1 MSETY
6 TTAETTNVTTL
17 SDVWYGFNLF
27 YVALGLLGLSTII
40 SNGFIIGF
48 YQDKWKQ
55 IVPLMYNMIAICDSV
70 TGVVTVCHAC
80 IFTFG
85 PVHSE
90 KGRTYI
96 IAVFY
101 TVLQTITRT
110 SLFYNT
116 MLAVA
121 RTINI
126 TRPFY
131 RINKRVMVCCAIFFP
146 LFFGLIFM
154 IDVFVVYKEL
164 KEYYIELNIELIESY
179 FLFDIF
185 PGQGILS
192 KIMPS
197 LKLALIISGIPLILP
212 VIISLICAV
221 VQIHS
226 ILKPSVISPPSNRER
241 RMTMT
246 IIMLTLVCLICN
258 IPITLYLFSTFYL
271 YSGYYYATDG
281 HRDRLIYCYVLHTLL
296 PFIQAILNPTILLQR
311 GEALRTFVVITFR
324 RLFNCLNSSRN
335 TNELEMV
342 VINNGASAMG

>member
-6 TTAETTNVTTL
+6 TTAETTNVTM
-17 SDVWYGFNLF
+17 SDVWYRYGFNLF

-55 IVPLMYNMIAICDSV
+55 IVPLMYNIIAICDSV

-80 IFTFG
+80 IFTF
-85 PVHSE
+85 PIHSE
-90 KGRTYI
+90 KARKYI
-96 IAVFY
+96 YPLLY

-116 MLAVA
+116 MLAVV

-146 LFFGLIFM
+146 LFLGLIFM
-154 IDVFVVYKEL
+154 IDVLLFVMYEI
-164 KEYYIELNIELIESY
+164 EDYYIESY
-179 FLFDIF
+179 FLFEIF
-185 PGQGILS
+185 PGIGILA

-197 LKLALIISGIPLILP
+197 ATDYQKELDLIFFGIPLILP

-258 IPITLYLFSTFYL
+258 IPITLYLFYQFYF
-271 YSGYYYATDG
+271 YRGDYDYHMGRAN
-281 HRDRLIYCYVLHTLL
+281 LIFCYVLHTLS

-335 TNELEMV
+335 TNDLEMV

>member
-85 PVHSE
+85 LVHSE
-90 KGRTYI
+90 KGRRYI
-96 IAVFY
+96 YPVVY
-101 TVLQTITRT
+101 TILQTITRT

-116 MLAVA
+116 MLAVV

-131 RINKRVMVCCAIFFP
+131 RINKHVMVCCAIFFP

-154 IDVFVVYKEL
+154 IDVFVI
-164 KEYYIELNIELIESY
+164 YYEDY
-179 FLFDIF
+179 FIDIF
-185 PGQGILS
+185 PGHVILYT
-192 KIMPS
+192 IMPRATDYRITFGV
-197 LKLALIISGIPLILP
+197 ALIIFGIPLVLP

-258 IPITLYLFSTFYL
+258 IPYTLYLYLL
-271 YSGYYYATDG
+271 YSNFLIMG
-281 HRDRLIYCYVLHTLL
+281 RDRLIYFYVLHTLL

>member
-1 MSETY
+1 M
-6 TTAETTNVTTL
+6 
-17 SDVWYGFNLF
+17 SDVWYGFNLL

-55 IVPLMYNMIAICDSV
+55 IVPLMYNIIAICDSV
-70 TGVVTVCHAC
+70 TGVLTVCHAC
-80 IFTFG
+80 IFAF

-90 KGRTYI
+90 KARYI
-96 IAVFY
+96 YPVVY
-101 TVLQTITRT
+101 TILQTITRT

-116 MLAVA
+116 MLAVV

-131 RINKRVMVCCAIFFP
+131 RINKRVMVCCAILYPAF
-146 LFFGLIFM
+146 LVLIFM
-154 IDVFVVYKEL
+154 IDAVIAPNVL
-164 KEYYIELNIELIESY
+164 IGNDNLNY
-179 FLFDIF
+179 FLSEVL
-185 PGQGILS
+185 PGFLIMYRIMYR
-192 KIMPS
+192 IMPPATDYRIF
-197 LKLALIISGIPLILP
+197 LGLAVLIFGIPMILP

-258 IPITLYLFSTFYL
+258 IPITLYLFYAFYL
-271 YSGYYYATDG
+271 YRRDVMGS
-281 HRDRLIYCYVLHTLL
+281 HRAHLIYCYVLHTLL

-342 VINNGASAMG
+342 VINNGASAMGWGEI